1 MSFFGGLNIFVLLA
15 IVLRRKREV
24 QYLQMLKKIFY
35 QCTLYSTADTYC
47 IVSEGVED
55 DFVFTISCFWEF
67 CSDQSVTTAIHIPE
81 SLIYLP
87 YTTI

>member
-24 QYLQMLKKIFY
+24 QYLQMLKKNILPVY
-35 QCTLYSTADTYC
+35 TTADISC
-47 IVSEGVED
+47 IASEGVED

-67 CSDQSVTTAIHIPE
+67 CSDQSGTTAIHIPE